1 LKITFISEED
11 LIRRLRSSDRQ
22 AVEYLYDKYSGA
34 LLGVI
39 SRIIIDKDIA
49 EEVFHDAFVKIC
61 QKINQYDEQRGR
73 LYTWMAN
80 LCRNA
85 AIDRTRGKE
94 FSQGTKTDRMDD
106 LVYTAERFGAESDQT
121 DDIGIKELLVG
132 LEENQRFVLEKI
144 YFLGYS
150 HSEVAKEFDLPLGT
164 VKTRLRAALQHLR
177 KKLL

>member
-1 LKITFISEED
+1 LKITYLSEED
-11 LIRRLRSSDRQ
+11 LIRRLKSSDRQ

-39 SRIIIDKDIA
+39 YRILSDKDIA

-61 QKINQYDEQRGR
+61 QKINQYDTERGR

-94 FSQGTKTDRMDD
+94 FSQGSKTDRMDD
-106 LVYTAERFGAESDQT
+106 FVYTAERFGTESDQT
-121 DDIGIKELLVG
+121 DNIGIKELLIG

-150 HSEVAKEFDLPLGT
+150 HSEVAKEFNLPLGT
-164 VKTRLRAALQHLR
+164 VKTRLRSALQHLR